1 MFALKNGII
10 TLNKILKICIRV
22 SLIKRRVDFISIKK
36 FKFYTKETTK
46 YLNIVLIA
54 IGFIIS
60 IILIK
65 YKPMYEVKISGESI
79 GYIEN
84 KQAINETIK
93 NNIEDLNQANI
104 ENIELT
110 KKPEYE
116 FKLVEKS
123 QEENDDEIIVALQK
137 ELEIT
142 YKYYEIASKDE
153 VIENVEDKE
162 TAEKL
167 VNKIKELSDSE
178 INLTIN
184 EKTTNALEEVQ
195 IDELEVA
202 KANTIEKL
210 NIDTTEEISNI
221 NGIKIATL
229 PVTGTISSRYGV
241 SSKIRVS
248 THTGLDIATATGT
261 PIKVIADGTV
271 TFAAYSGSYG
281 YLVKVDHGNGVET
294 WYGHTSKMLVKAGQE
309 VKSGDTI
316 ALVGSTGNSTGPH
329 LHFEVRI
336 NGEHVNPQ
344 KYLYK

>member
-1 MFALKNGII
+1 M
-10 TLNKILKICIRV
+10 
-22 SLIKRRVDFISIKK
+22 DFISIKK

-116 FKLVEKS
+116 LKLVEKS

-153 VIENVEDKE
+153 VIEKVEDKE

-167 VNKIKELSDSE
+167 VNEIKELSDSE

-184 EKTTNALEEVQ
+184 EKTTNSLEEVQ

-248 THTGLDIATATGT
+248 THTGLDIATTTGT
-261 PIKVIADGTV
+261 PIKVVADGTV

>member
-1 MFALKNGII
+1 M
-10 TLNKILKICIRV
+10 
-22 SLIKRRVDFISIKK
+22 DFISIKK

-167 VNKIKELSDSE
+167 VNEIKELSDSE

-248 THTGLDIATATGT
+248 THTGLDIATTTGT
-261 PIKVIADGTV
+261 PIKVVADGTV

-294 WYGHTSKMLVKAGQE
+294 WYGHTSKMIVKAGQE

>member
-1 MFALKNGII
+1 M
-10 TLNKILKICIRV
+10 
-22 SLIKRRVDFISIKK
+22 DFISIKK

-54 IGFIIS
+54 IGFITS

-167 VNKIKELSDSE
+167 VNEIKELSDSE

-248 THTGLDIATATGT
+248 THTGLDIATTTGT
-261 PIKVIADGTV
+261 PIKVVADGTV

>member
-1 MFALKNGII
+1 M
-10 TLNKILKICIRV
+10 
-22 SLIKRRVDFISIKK
+22 DFISIKK

-116 FKLVEKS
+116 LKLVEKS

-167 VNKIKELSDSE
+167 VNEIKKLSDSE

-184 EKTTNALEEVQ
+184 EKTTNSLEEVQ

-248 THTGLDIATATGT
+248 THTGLDIATTTGT
-261 PIKVIADGTV
+261 PIKVVADGTV